1 MGPGPSARQDE
12 KNNNT
17 IKEQKIMKKILT
29 SAIAIL
35 AMVGCTSED
44 FVGDKELQRQ
54 NENGLP
60 ISFDLIAAPQ
70 TRAPQTGATAA
81 TTLNNNFVVYATK
94 TISSESQLVF
104 NNYQA
109 NYLTD
114 SENTTTSNSAGWEY
128 VGYTNVP
135 GGVTTNVGVTTF
147 AASSSNTNGREQSIK
162 YWDYNAS
169 KYEFFAYSLGA
180 GYTTT
185 TGTPTTTYATSTAM
199 SATGYSL
206 SGSANELGACYIS
219 NKNTINSPT
228 ASTASEVDLEFLN
241 LTSKVRIALYET
253 IPGYSVKDV
262 KFYSASDATPST
274 TAYLY
279 ASSGTMPS
287 GNSNTYNITFDSN
300 GKAQIALATGGTTS
314 TNLSFGVADATDAD
328 VNQWDN
334 WAHRDYKEV
343 ADDVVSANANADIL
357 FIGRSSTDATISESQ
372 TVLPNPNGAVL
383 NLKVDY
389 TLVSRDGYGENIQVT
404 GATAVVPAAYAQWQ
418 PNCTYTYLFK
428 ITDQDLVPIT
438 LDAIVTTDVNGKQ
451 ETITTVTDPS
461 ITTYQNG
468 SDVLA
473 DDEYK
478 AGNIYVVVDNGTSL
492 TVGTNAKLYT
502 VTNEATETGAA
513 ASPIQGITE
522 ATVANALTK
531 DANASGNYAVT
542 DANGWTLTVS
552 PATGLSSVTEIA
564 AGVSP
569 TGVAITVNG
578 AKFTATA
585 GTTYVFEY
593 IYTTTGPTPVT
604 KKAYKV
610 IKVAS
615 GS

>member
-1 MGPGPSARQDE
+1 
-12 KNNNT
+12 
-17 IKEQKIMKKILT
+17 MKKILT

-94 TISSESQLVF
+94 TISSASQVVF

-109 NYLTD
+109 NYLTG

-147 AASSSNTNGREQSIK
+147 AASSNNTNGREQSIK

-262 KFYSASDATPST
+262 KFYSTSDATSSST

-343 ADDVVSANANADIL
+343 PDADVAADENADTL
-357 FIGRSSTDATISESQ
+357 FIGRTSTAATISEPQ

-404 GATAVVPAAYAQWQ
+404 NAMAVVPAAYAQWQ

-478 AGNIYVVVDNGTSL
+478 AGTIYVVVDNGTSL

-502 VTNEATETGAA
+502 AVATLADPDNDVA
-513 ASPIQGITE
+513 NITE
-522 ATVANALTK
+522 ASVANAIANPTDAK
-531 DANASGNYAVT
+531 DANGNPLALTDVSSG
-542 DANGWTLTVS
+542 LT
-552 PATGLSSVTEIA
+552 AITEIA
-564 AGVSP
+564 AGDSP

-593 IYTTTGPTPVT
+593 IYTESSET

-610 IKVAS
+610 IKVD
-615 GS
+615 